1 VDQRVLSR
9 TWMVDQNLIY
19 YEHQRA
25 VECAGDG
32 DHKKVEKEVGAF
44 EEEAQQWHSSLGLV
58 LDAS

>member
-1 VDQRVLSR
+1 
-9 TWMVDQNLIY
+9 MVDQNLIY